1 MRNKIF
7 YIALIIILS
16 FVVFVLFRPI
26 KNTTQ
31 NEETKTETTY
41 STGKTEQLYKKGKDS
56 ISTKTES
63 FHNKAIIKYS
73 PKDTT
78 YTFAKL
84 DSLYN
89 LSVNIKPEADS
100 TFTLEYFLD
109 LISKDLVRIDTIY
122 QLRVDTLKIK
132 ETISER
138 IEPPFY
144 NTFLFGAVVTGTV
157 ILLLTILLR

>member
-1 MRNKIF
+1 MQNKIF

-16 FVVFVLFRPI
+16 FVLFVLFCSI

-31 NEETKTETTY
+31 NEETKTETTH

-56 ISTKTES
+56 VSTKTES

-73 PKDTT
+73 PKDTK
-78 YTFAKL
+78 YAFVKS

-132 ETISER
+132 QTITER
-138 IEPPFY
+138 INPPFY
-144 NTFLFGAVVTGTV
+144 NTFLFGSIVTGAV
-157 ILLLTILLR
+157 IFLIINFIH